1 MSKKRVGINLDE
13 DILKRGKDSAYENRE
28 SFSGYLEKLIMD
40 MPGMPIRVGMGVPGS
55 KLTEQLDRIEAMLN
69 RLVPEKRGTPIYGDG
84 INSVTVPE
92 GSLQKFDRSKMEDAK
107 SESQRIRD
115 RVKLDGHPGFCDPKV
130 FEPVTEDEELK
141 AANERLLKNR
151 LEIAKLKAKGL
162 QTGNEVPFRSMPK
175 GGK

>member
-69 RLVPEKRGTPIYGDG
+69 RLVPEKRGTPIYGNG
-84 INSVTVPE
+84 VSSNKIT
-92 GSLQKFDRSKMEDAK
+92 LEDHGL
-107 SESQRIRD
+107 S
-115 RVKLDGHPGFCDPKV
+115 DPNV
-130 FEPVTEDEELK
+130 FEPETEDAELK